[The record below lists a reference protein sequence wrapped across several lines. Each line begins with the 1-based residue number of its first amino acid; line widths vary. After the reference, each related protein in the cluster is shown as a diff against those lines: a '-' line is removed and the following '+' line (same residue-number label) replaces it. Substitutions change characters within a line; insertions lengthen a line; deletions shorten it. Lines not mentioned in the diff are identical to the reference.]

1 MSDYISK
8 WHKELDIFSKIKPL
22 LILEGNILDS
32 YQYPIEGSTPK
43 GSILRLTEYLHYFY
57 KDMGYKN
64 IIFYDSLRGYYNNCE
79 DGYLKRFANLVKAKT
94 SGDAIMADF
103 KQAEEADSVA
113 DTAVDIAHKALSQ
126 NKEPTVIIFN
136 YVSRYLTAP
145 DKMDQNDVDSFT
157 VLLRSSLEAKDVRN
171 EDGRILKNLLIL
183 ITNKANDIPVWFYIQ
198 NPNVRTINL
207 STPEREEREALV
219 KGPNFPAFF
228 DREIY
233 LTDKEHYDKHQDE
246 LIKLQD
252 RFVALTDGFS
262 FTEINA
268 LRRLCK
274 NQRFHMHD
282 FCDVIDLYKYGVRD
296 NPWKRFTPKTM
307 ETAKEIYS
315 RRVIGQDYAV
325 SKTLDVI
332 KRAVTGL
339 SGIQGSSPNRP
350 KGILFFAGP
359 TGTGKTETA
368 KTLAEILF
376 GDETCC
382 IRFYMSEYG
391 QSHSDQKL
399 LGAPPGYTGYEA
411 GGQLTNAVRKNPFSI
426 LLFDEIEKADP
437 TILDKFLQILDDG
450 RMTDGQG
457 NTVYFSECIII
468 FTSNLGIMEE
478 VKIGNKKIKKP
489 IVTPEMEYPEI
500 QKKVRHAIEDYFNLG
515 LGKPEF
521 LNRIGENVV
530 VFNFIRDNEAKQIL
544 EIQFDRI
551 KKRLLEEKNIEL
563 KISDNAQKTL
573 TDAARN
579 NLSYGGR
586 GIGNVVESMLIN
598 PLARYLFDNEIKA
611 QAKLHIRDIVADSS
625 SNYQL
630 VCDGGD

>member
-1 MSDYISK
+1 MSENISK
-8 WHKELDIFSKIKPL
+8 WHKELEIFYRIKPL
-22 LILEGNILDS
+22 LILEGNVLDL
-32 YQYPIEGSTPK
+32 YQYSREG
-43 GSILRLTEYLHYFY
+43 GSVSLTKYLHYFF
-57 KDMGYKN
+57 KDRGYKN
-64 IIFYDSLRGYYNNCE
+64 IVFYDSLHGYSDCA
-79 DGYLKRFANLVKAKT
+79 DGCLNRFANLVKAEAKRGKIKAEFKKT
-94 SGDAIMADF
+94 GKSDSAVDMAY
-103 KQAEEADSVA
+103 EALIQTDEP
-113 DTAVDIAHKALSQ
+113 TAVIMNFA
-126 NKEPTVIIFN
+126 
-136 YVSRYLTAP
+136 SRYLTSP
-145 DKMDQNDVDSFT
+145 ERLEQNEVDSFT
-157 VLLRSSLEAKDVRN
+157 VLLQASLEAKEARN
-171 EDGRILKNLLIL
+171 EDGSILKNIL
-183 ITNKANDIPVWFYIQ
+183 VLVTNKANDIPVWLYIQ

-219 KGPNFPAFF
+219 KGSNFSAFF

-252 RFVALTDGFS
+252 RFVALTDGFT

-268 LRRLCK
+268 LRRLCQ
-274 NQRFHMHD
+274 NQRFHIHD

-382 IRFYMSEYG
+382 IRFDMSEYG

-411 GGQLTNAVRKNPFSI
+411 GGQLTNAVRKKPFSI

-478 VKIGNKKIKKP
+478 VEIGQKKIKKP

-500 QKKVRHAIEDYFNLG
+500 QKKVRHAIEDHFNLG

-521 LNRIGENVV
+521 LNRIGENIV
-530 VFNFIRDNEAKQIL
+530 VFNFIRDNEAEQIL
-544 EIQFDRI
+544 HIQFDRI

-563 KISDNAQKTL
+563 TISDNAKRIL
-573 TDAARN
+573 TDAAIN

-598 PLARYLFDNEIKA
+598 PLARYIFDNEIEE
-611 QAKLHIRDIVADSS
+611 QAKLHIKDIKMDSS
-625 SNYQL
+625 LNYQL
-630 VCDGGD
+630 ECDGGD

>member
-1 MSDYISK
+1 MSEYISK
-8 WHKELDIFSKIKPL
+8 WHKELEIFSKIKPL
-22 LILEGNILDS
+22 LILEGNVLDS
-32 YQYPIEGSTPK
+32 YQYPIGNKFVT
-43 GSILRLTEYLHYFY
+43 LTKYLHYCY

-64 IIFYDSLRGYYNNCE
+64 IIFYDSLHGYYNHYDNS
-79 DGYLKRFANLVKAKT
+79 YLLGFANLVEAEVNSDCIKAE
-94 SGDAIMADF
+94 F
-103 KQAEEADSVA
+103 KRTGKSDS
-113 DTAVDIAHKALSQ
+113 AVDIAYKAMTQSD
-126 NKEPTVIIFN
+126 EPTAIIMNFA
-136 YVSRYLTAP
+136 SRYLISP
-145 DKMDQNDVDSFT
+145 DEMEQDEVDSFT
-157 VLLRSSLEAKDVRN
+157 VLLQSSLEASEASN
-171 EDGRILKNLLIL
+171 ENGRILKNVLIL
-183 ITNKANDIPVWFYIQ
+183 VTNKANDIPVWFYIK
-198 NPNVRTINL
+198 NPNVKIINI
-207 STPEREEREALV
+207 SAPAREERESQI
-219 KGPNFPAFF
+219 KGVNFPSFF

-233 LTDKEHYDKHQDE
+233 LADKEYYDKHPDE
-246 LIKLQD
+246 LIKIQD
-252 RFVALTDGFS
+252 RFVALTNGFS
-262 FTEINA
+262 FTEIDA
-268 LRRLCK
+268 LRQLCE
-274 NQRFHMHD
+274 NQRFHIHD
-282 FCDVIDLYKYGVRD
+282 FCDVIDLYKYGIMD
-296 NPWKRFTPKTM
+296 NPWKRFTPKTL
-307 ETAKEIYS
+307 ETAKEIYR

-382 IRFYMSEYG
+382 IRFDMSEYG

-411 GGQLTNAVRKNPFSI
+411 GGQLTNAVRNNPFSI

-457 NTVYFSECIII
+457 NTVYFSETIII
-468 FTSNLGIMEE
+468 FTSNLGIVMEDE
-478 VKIGNKKIKKP
+478 MGHKRMN
-489 IVTPEMEYPEI
+489 VTPDMDYQEI
-500 QKKVRHAIEDYFNLG
+500 QKKVRHAIEDYFNMK

-521 LNRIGENVV
+521 LNRIGENVI
-530 VFNFIRDNEAKQIL
+530 VFNFIGDHEAKQIL
-544 EIQFDRI
+544 HIQFDRI

-563 KISDNAQKTL
+563 IISDNAERIL
-573 TDAARN
+573 TDAAIN

-598 PLARYLFDNEIKA
+598 PLARYLFDNEINGQEKINI
-611 QAKLHIRDIVADSS
+611 KDIVFDSS
-625 SNYQL
+625 MNYQL
-630 VCDGGD
+630 VCDRGD